1 MGDITLSFCIT
12 TRNRAAFIGTTLE
25 SLISQATDEVEIVVL
40 DAASTDATPE
50 TVGKYTG
57 RFPRLRYVRQ
67 ADNKGV
73 DRDYDRTVELAR
85 GKYCWMMSDD
95 DILTPGAMTEV
106 LGHCRKGYDLIVVNA
121 EDRDADLREVIGAG
135 RLPFREDKVYKPS
148 EANRLF
154 TDVSNHLSFIPG
166 VVIRRELWLSR
177 EREPYFGSLFVHMGV
192 IFQDR
197 LPGNALVIARPLVA
211 VRNANVSWASR
222 SFEIWMFKWPGL
234 VWSFPGFPDEVKAGV
249 SPREP
254 WRGLKALLTHRAMGS
269 YSLEEYRRWIAPL
282 AAPAGRKAMAWV
294 VAAAP
299 GHLVNTLAMMYCV
312 IILREQQ
319 DSPLQPLEQPVQ
331 HLRSPE
337 EDRGMSREHETNGA
351 DFTRHCRNGHFLS

>member
-40 DAASTDATPE
+40 DAASTDGTSE
-50 TVGKYTG
+50 TVEEFTR

-67 ADNKGV
+67 DTNQGV
-73 DRDYDRTVELAR
+73 DRDYDRTVELAC

-95 DILTPGAMTEV
+95 DILTPGAVAEV

-121 EDRDADLREVIGAG
+121 EDRDADLRKIIGAR
-135 RLPFREDKVYKPS
+135 RLPFLEDKVYKSS
-148 EANRLF
+148 EASRLF
-154 TDVSNHLSFIPG
+154 ADVANHLSFIPG
-166 VVIRRELWLSR
+166 VVIRRDLWLSR
-177 EREPYFGSLFVHMGV
+177 DRKPYFGSLFVHVGV

-197 LPGNALVIARPLVA
+197 LPGDALVIARPLVA

-234 VWSFPGFPDEVKAGV
+234 IWSLPGFPDEVKASV
-249 SPREP
+249 CPREP
-254 WRGLKALLTHRAMGS
+254 WRGWKALLTHRAMGS
-269 YSLEEYRRWIAPL
+269 YSLEEYHRWIAPR
-282 AAPAGRKAMAWV
+282 ASPTGRKAMAWV

-299 GHLVNTLAMMYCV
+299 GHLVNALALLYC
-312 IILREQQ
+312 IFFYGN
-319 DSPLQPLEQPVQ
+319 
-331 HLRSPE
+331 
-337 EDRGMSREHETNGA
+337 DRIPRFNLSNSRFSIFAHRKRIA
-351 DFTRHCRNGHFLS
+351 A

>member
-25 SLISQATDEVEIVVL
+25 NLISQATDEVEIVVL

-50 TVGKYTG
+50 TVEKFTR

-67 ADNKGV
+67 DTNQGV

-106 LGHCRKGYDLIVVNA
+106 LGHCRGNYDLIVVNA
-121 EDRDADLREVIGAG
+121 EDRDADLRKIIGAR
-135 RLPFREDKVYKPS
+135 RLPFLEDRVYKPS

-154 TDVSNHLSFIPG
+154 ADVSNHLSFIPS
-166 VVIRRELWLSR
+166 VVIRRDLWLSR
-177 EREPYFGSLFVHMGV
+177 DRESYFGSLFVHVGV

-197 LPGNALVIARPLVA
+197 LPGEALVIARPLVA

-234 VWSFPGFPDEVKAGV
+234 IWSLPGFPDEVKASV
-249 SPREP
+249 CPREP
-254 WRGLKALLTHRAMGS
+254 WRGWKALLTHRAMGS
-269 YSLEEYRRWIAPL
+269 YSLEEYRRWIVPQ
-282 AAPAGRKAMAWV
+282 AAPIGRKAMAWV

-299 GHLVNTLAMMYCV
+299 GHLVNAFALLYC
-312 IILREQQ
+312 ILFYGNNRIPRFNL
-319 DSPLQPLEQPVQ
+319 SN
-331 HLRSPE
+331 
-337 EDRGMSREHETNGA
+337 SRFSIFAHRKR
-351 DFTRHCRNGHFLS
+351 FTV

>member
-40 DAASTDATPE
+40 DAASTDGTPE
-50 TVGKYTG
+50 TVEKFTR

-67 ADNKGV
+67 DTNQGV

-95 DILTPGAMTEV
+95 DILTPGAVAEV

-121 EDRDADLREVIGAG
+121 EDRDADLCEIIGAR
-135 RLPFREDKVYKPS
+135 RLPFLEDKEYKPS
-148 EANRLF
+148 KANRLF
-154 TDVSNHLSFIPG
+154 ADVSNHLSFIPS
-166 VVIRRELWLSR
+166 VIIWRDLWLSR
-177 EREPYFGSLFVHMGV
+177 DRKPYFGSLFVHVGV

-197 LPGNALVIARPLVA
+197 LPGDALVVARPLIA

-222 SFEIWMFKWPGL
+222 SFEIWMFKWPSL
-234 VWSFPGFPDEVKAGV
+234 IWSFPSFPDEVKASV
-249 SPREP
+249 CPREP
-254 WRGLKALLTHRAMGS
+254 WRGWKALLTHRAMGS
-269 YSLEEYRRWIAPL
+269 YSLEEYRRWIAPQ
-282 AAPAGRKAMAWV
+282 AAPVGRKAMAWI

-299 GHLVNTLAMMYCV
+299 GHLVNALALMYCLLFYGNNR
-312 IILREQQ
+312 IPRFNL
-319 DSPLQPLEQPVQ
+319 SN
-331 HLRSPE
+331 
-337 EDRGMSREHETNGA
+337 SRFSIFAHRKRIA
-351 DFTRHCRNGHFLS
+351 A